1 MAETQG
7 VPAGTGVATQS
18 DGTVPELDAPVPSH
32 RPAHH
37 PIHRT
42 PTRTLCGRLCPTGDL
57 QAQKTSL
64 YSGFPP
70 PLPPPPPLLFVI
82 TKEAR
87 MCFI

>member
-57 QAQKTSL
+57 QAQKTSQGL
-64 YSGFPP
+64 GCVLFEPKYGFSNPK
-70 PLPPPPPLLFVI
+70 LWGHY
-82 TKEAR
+82 
-87 MCFI
+87 